1 MIKFSETF
9 AGKTFGCSYWYLA
22 LKQVQFWQTTASS
35 DLSRFEGFSRRL
47 LSFDFFKTSNFYVCH
62 HFYLCVQYELL
73 LGNYCNSFVSLL
85 KVEVFIDCKKYLAE
99 WNLVIYLQIHTHY
112 SLAALVSI

>member
-35 DLSRFEGFSRRL
+35 DLGRFEGFSRRL
-47 LSFDFFKTSNFYVCH
+47 LSFDFLKHRTSM
-62 HFYLCVQYELL
+62 CVTIFTFVYNM
-73 LGNYCNSFVSLL
+73 NYS
-85 KVEVFIDCKKYLAE
+85 
-99 WNLVIYLQIHTHY
+99 
-112 SLAALVSI
+112 